1 MGRVYKPKG
10 SKSTGATMGE
20 RSGINVD
27 TPWMSYPQAASYLG
41 IRIGTLRNWVSARYV
56 PFARRGR
63 VVRPHR
69 EKLGRWLR
77 HGECHGRKTIADTRP
92 AHVDPKNTDAREE
105 GAAS

>member
-1 MGRVYKPKG
+1 
-10 SKSTGATMGE
+10 MGE
-20 RSGINVD
+20 RDEINVE

-63 VVRPHR
+63 VVRFHR
-69 EKLGRWLR
+69 EKLDRWLR

-92 AHVDPKNTDAREE
+92 DHVDSENTGSQEE
-105 GAAS
+105 GAVS